1 MRKALI
7 VLLTLSA
14 FFSLSSSSKDSSPW
28 WIYNYGDYANTE
40 GKNDPRVQQAF
51 AVFERLKNAADKSE
65 DRPPRLFIINTQG
78 EPYAQA
84 LPDGGI
90 IINTKTLDICYT
102 GVDKEKGNQRT
113 AFILGHE
120 LAHLAHKDFLHMEAF
135 LALKEHGDEKVR
147 KDLFE
152 YFKRSDPEKT
162 RECKKKELL
171 ADSNGAIYAAMAGYD
186 IGELF
191 EKKDN
196 FLKHW
201 ARQSGIG
208 YFYDKDPKHPSF
220 QKREQF
226 IRSQLLKVVKQV
238 ELFRAGVLLYHMA
251 NYHDGAAAFR
261 EFAKDYPAREV
272 FNNIGACYFNLAL
285 HHLHLKFSDDY
296 YRFRLSTTIDYDT
309 SAVSM
314 QSRGEGDYIKNKDI
328 SRDLKK
334 AVDYFKRAVA
344 RDAQDRTSRYN
355 LAAALILKKEYAE
368 AQAVCNKILKRDPQD
383 INALINKAIAFYY
396 YGKQEDLE
404 THQKAIQ
411 ALEKAHRSSPD
422 NSEILY
428 NLAALKQERTRLAG
442 AKLFWEKYLNLSTT
456 PRDNFYNHIYK
467 KLKGTEPPISTKT
480 AVLPRMPA
488 GIGLGKDFS
497 RLKKKWGSDHSREF
511 KLGIEEDPNSES
523 WYINL
528 QVMEKDNIRVLA
540 LDGTIELVEQECNSL
555 EKKEEILETYGPPR
569 KIVHHTTGNF
579 YIYTGF
585 SFKEING
592 EIHSYIWFEK
602 GF

>member
-1 MRKALI
+1 MKKALI
-7 VLLTLSA
+7 FLFTVSA
-14 FFSLSSSSKDSSPW
+14 LFNLYSSSKDNAPW
-28 WIYNYGDYANTE
+28 WIYNYGDYVKTG
-40 GKNDPRVQQAF
+40 GKKDPRVQQAF

-65 DRPPRLFIINTQG
+65 DRPPRLFIINTWG
-78 EPYAQA
+78 EPYALA

-90 IINTKTLDICYT
+90 IINTKTLDICYA
-102 GVDKEKGNQRT
+102 GVDKEKGNQRA

-135 LALKEHGDEKVR
+135 LALKKHGTEKAKKELV
-147 KDLFE
+147 E

-186 IGELF
+186 VGELF

-220 QKREQF
+220 EKREQF
-226 IRSQLLKVVKQV
+226 IRSQLVKVVKHV
-238 ELFRAGVLLYHMA
+238 ELFRAGVLLYHMG

-285 HHLHLKFSDDY
+285 RHLHLKFNDDY

-309 SAVSM
+309 TAVMM
-314 QSRGEGDYIKNKDI
+314 QSRGEGDYLKNKEI
-328 SRDLKK
+328 AGYINKG
-334 AVDYFKRAVA
+334 VDYFKRAAA
-344 RDAQDRTSRYN
+344 RDAHDRTSRYN

-368 AQAVCNKILKRDPQD
+368 AQAVCNKILKKDPRDID
-383 INALINKAIAFYY
+383 ALNNKAIAFYY

-411 ALEKAHRSSPD
+411 ALEKAHASAPD

-442 AKLFWEKYLNLSTT
+442 AKLSWEKYLNQDTT
-456 PRDNFYNHIYK
+456 PKDNFYNHIYK
-467 KLKGTEPPISTKT
+467 KLKGTNPPKSTKT
-480 AVLPRMPA
+480 TGFPRMPD

-497 RLKKKWGSDHSREF
+497 RIKKKWGNHHAREF
-511 KLGIEEDPNSES
+511 KLGIEEDADNEN
-523 WYINL
+523 WYIKI
-528 QVMEKDNIRVLA
+528 QVMVKGNVRVLA
-540 LDGTIELVEQECNSL
+540 LDGTIELVEQECSSFA
-555 EKKEEILETYGPPR
+555 KKEKILETYGPPR
-569 KIVHHTTGNF
+569 KIVHHTGGNF
-579 YIYTGF
+579 YIYKGF

-592 EIHSYIWFEK
+592 TIHSYTWFEK